1 MNKLPDLKTGINDK
15 LKEVSPNLDLLQAPP
30 INQKRLVTFLNH
42 FLINTVDFLNKFSKH
57 CTYKLFTLDQKI
69 NRIEAQLCL
78 LESKLNS
85 VPEVADSKDVN
96 VELPKPEEIEIPK
109 PSEDNKENEVSTDT
123 EVKEKVETPQA
134 DEVDPPKEPEPEN
147 PELVKYRKMIQV
159 GVPLQAV
166 KIKMQIEGLDPNLLD
181 T

>member
-1 MNKLPDLKTGINDK
+1 MNRLPELKSGINDK
-15 LKEVSPNLDLLQAPP
+15 LKEVSPNLDLVQAPP
-30 INQKRLVTFLNH
+30 INQKRLVTFINH

-69 NRIEAQLCL
+69 NRIEAELCL

-85 VPEVADSKDVN
+85 IPEVADSKDVN
-96 VELPKPEEIEIPK
+96 VQLPKPEEIETPK
-109 PSEDNKENEVSTDT
+109 PTENIEENGQPS
-123 EVKEKVETPQA
+123 EVKEKVETPV

-147 PELVKYRKMIQV
+147 PELLKYRKMIQV

-166 KIKMQIEGLDPNLLD
+166 KIKMQIEGLDPSLLD

>member
-1 MNKLPDLKTGINDK
+1 MNRLPELKSGINEK
-15 LKEVSPNLDLLQAPP
+15 LKEVSPNLDLAQAPP
-30 INQKRLVTFLNH
+30 INQKRLVTFINH

-57 CTYKLFTLDQKI
+57 CTHKLFTLDQKI
-69 NRIEAQLCL
+69 NRIEAELCL

-85 VPEVADSKDVN
+85 IPEVADSKDVN
-96 VELPKPEEIEIPK
+96 VELPKPEESEVPK
-109 PSEDNKENEVSTDT
+109 SSENNEENGQPTE
-123 EVKEKVETPQA
+123 EVKEKVEIPVV
-134 DEVDPPKEPEPEN
+134 DEVDPPKEAEPEN
-147 PELVKYRKMIQV
+147 PELLKYRKMIQV